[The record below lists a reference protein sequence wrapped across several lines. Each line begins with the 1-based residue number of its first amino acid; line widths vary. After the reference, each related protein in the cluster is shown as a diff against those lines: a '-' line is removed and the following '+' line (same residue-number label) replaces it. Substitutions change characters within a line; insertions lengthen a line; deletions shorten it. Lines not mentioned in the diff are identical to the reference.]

1 MSRAQPSEKVRVKS
15 PKKVEGRIRDEA
27 DELIAKGTSA
37 AEFSARFFGPEGKL
51 RALWTNEPD
60 RRRVV
65 QSQLYKWLQ
74 RRLAE
79 IRAREAEG
87 FEKEISD
94 LSGRITIVIPKSLHW
109 ALKGEAALEGVSQS
123 EMIRLKLAVPYRLIA
138 QAIAEGGKPLG
149 KLSGLARK
157 S

>member
-1 MSRAQPSEKVRVKS
+1 MSRMRPTENPRVKS
-15 PKKVEGRIRDEA
+15 PKKVEGDIRHEA
-27 DELIAKGTSA
+27 NEVIAKGVSA

-51 RALWTNEPD
+51 RTLWTNETG
-60 RRRVV
+60 RKRVV

-79 IRAREAEG
+79 IRLREAEG
-87 FEKEISD
+87 FEKAISD

-138 QAIAEGGKPLG
+138 QAIAEGGKTLG
-149 KLSGLARK
+149 KHSSVARK

>member
-1 MSRAQPSEKVRVKS
+1 MSRTQPTEKLRVKS
-15 PKKVEGRIRDEA
+15 PRKVEGNIRDEA
-27 DELIAKGTSA
+27 NELIAQGVSA

-51 RALWTNEPD
+51 RALWTNETS
-60 RRRVV
+60 RKGVV

-79 IRAREAEG
+79 IRLREAEG
-87 FEKEISD
+87 FEKEISE
-94 LSGRITIVIPKSLHW
+94 LSGRITIVIAKSLHW

-138 QAIAEGGKPLG
+138 QAIAEGGKPFG
-149 KLSGLARK
+149 KRSGLARK